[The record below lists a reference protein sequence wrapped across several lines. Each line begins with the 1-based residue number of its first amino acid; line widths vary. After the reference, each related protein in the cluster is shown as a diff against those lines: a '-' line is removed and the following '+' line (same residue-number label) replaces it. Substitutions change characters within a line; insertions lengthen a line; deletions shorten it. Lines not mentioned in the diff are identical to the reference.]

1 MSATATSPDASRWV
15 NLGSVSR
22 FPQLAA
28 IYQAICGRV
37 LWFWLPE
44 GESQVRCRLKI
55 MGSDAKLVAVDHANR
70 RYIEQNPKT
79 QSIYAQKARDGVRI
93 VWVINTLT
101 GDFIGRIEDG
111 IVWMKENR
119 A

>member
-1 MSATATSPDASRWV
+1 MSATKTSPDAPQWV

-22 FPQLAA
+22 YPQLTA

-44 GESQVRCRLKI
+44 GDSQTRCRIKI
-55 MGSDAKLVAVDHANR
+55 MGSDAKLVAVDHDHR

-93 VWVINTLT
+93 VWVIDTHT

-111 IVWMKENR
+111 VVWMKER
-119 A
+119 SA